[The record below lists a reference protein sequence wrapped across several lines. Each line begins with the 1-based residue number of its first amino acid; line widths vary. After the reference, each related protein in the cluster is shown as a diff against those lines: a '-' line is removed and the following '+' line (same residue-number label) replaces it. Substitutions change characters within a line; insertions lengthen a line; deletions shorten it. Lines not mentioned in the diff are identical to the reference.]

1 MKRFI
6 QHLRTKPEPVR
17 KQILQTSIVVVGG
30 LLVVAWVAT
39 LGSSEPKK
47 ENEPLFSKKELA
59 PFQLIKQ
66 DFVETA
72 HTVSTGIKSI
82 KSNTMTETAE

>member
-1 MKRFI
+1 MI
-6 QHLRTKPEPVR
+6 
-17 KQILQTSIVVVGG
+17 VVGG
-30 LLVVAWVAT
+30 LLIVAWVAT
-39 LGSSEPKK
+39 LGSGEPKK
-47 ENEPLFSKKELA
+47 QKEPLFSKKELA

-82 KSNTMTETAE
+82 KSSNTTETAE